1 MDDRTRGMDPEEHGM
16 SARKL
21 KVVVVEDEALSRKR
35 LIRLLQEAGCTVVNS
50 FAEGRG
56 ALEWLQ
62 QRPELDALFLDIHMP
77 NLDGLA
83 ILKTLGGQIPTILT
97 TAFGEHAVEA
107 FDTEAVDYL
116 LKPITASRLERA
128 LQRIEESHT
137 PQPAA
142 PQILPSGPLRYPI
155 QAGEGLLL
163 VDLHKTTHF
172 EVDNEVV
179 WAHAGGRLRTQWTSL
194 NEVEAAFPGS
204 SLLRIHRHLLVR
216 PEAVLGLRPAPG
228 GRAMVRLMGG
238 EEIEASRGGAP
249 RLRERLGL

>member
-1 MDDRTRGMDPEEHGM
+1 M

-35 LIRLLQEAGCTVVNS
+35 LIRLLQEAGCTVVNN
-50 FAEGRG
+50 FAEGKG
-56 ALEWLQ
+56 AFDWLQ
-62 QRPELDALFLDIHMP
+62 QHQELDALFLDIHMP

-83 ILKTLGGQIPTILT
+83 ILKSLGGRIPTVLT
-97 TAFGEHAVEA
+97 TAFSEHAVEA

-128 LQRIEESHT
+128 LQRIEERSQAQTH
-137 PQPAA
+137 PAAA
-142 PQILPSGPLRYPI
+142 PQVAAGPLRYPI
-155 QAGEGLLL
+155 QAGEGILL
-163 VDLHKTTHF
+163 VDLHKTTYF
-172 EVDNEVV
+172 EVENEVV

-194 NEVEAAFPGS
+194 NEVESAFPGS
-204 SLLRIHRHLLVR
+204 ALLRIHRHLLVR
-216 PEAVLGLRPAPG
+216 PEAVLGIKPAPG
-228 GRAMVRLMGG
+228 GRAMVRLIGG

>member
-1 MDDRTRGMDPEEHGM
+1 M

-35 LIRLLQEAGCTVVNS
+35 LIRLLEEAGCNVVNS
-50 FAEGRG
+50 FAEGKG
-56 ALEWLQ
+56 AYDWLRQ
-62 QRPELDALFLDIHMP
+62 HPDLDALFLDIHMP

-83 ILKTLGGQIPTILT
+83 ILKNLGGQIPTVLT

-128 LQRIEESHT
+128 LQRIEERGAPAV
-137 PQPAA
+137 PQPPPVPA
-142 PQILPSGPLRYPI
+142 GPLRYPI

-163 VDLHKTTHF
+163 VDLHKTTYF

-194 NEVEAAFPGS
+194 NEVESAFPGS
-204 SLLRIHRHLLVR
+204 GLLRIHRHLLVR
-216 PEAVLGLRPAPG
+216 PEAVLGLKPAPG
-228 GRAMVRLMGG
+228 GRAIVRLMGG
-238 EEIEASRGGAP
+238 EEVEASRGGAP